1 MRKYIYFIALI
12 CCALSASTSYAQK
25 KVIKTMMIAG
35 QDGSHYWRGACEV
48 MKQILENSGM
58 FKVDFVFTPDFG
70 GDINTFK
77 PDFAK
82 YNLVVVNYGGEVW
95 PEPVQKAFE
104 NYVADGGGVVII
116 HSSVVPM
123 AGWKAYN
130 EIIGMGAWE
139 GRNEKVLTCIG
150 KRANMYTIIHPVM
163 RVIMACSMRRS

>member
-35 QDGSHYWRGACEV
+35 QDGSHYWRGACEA

-77 PDFAK
+77 PDFA
-82 YNLVVVNYGGEVW
+82 NITWLLLITEVKSG
-95 PEPVQKAFE
+95 PSLSKKL
-104 NYVADGGGVVII
+104 
-116 HSSVVPM
+116 SRTM
-123 AGWKAYN
+123 
-130 EIIGMGAWE
+130 
-139 GRNEKVLTCIG
+139 
-150 KRANMYTIIHPVM
+150 
-163 RVIMACSMRRS
+163 

>member
-82 YNLVVVNYGGEVW
+82 YNLVVVKVGSINSIFYFLHKAA
-95 PEPVQKAFE
+95 EPFNCLEQD
-104 NYVADGGGVVII
+104 N
-116 HSSVVPM
+116 
-123 AGWKAYN
+123 
-130 EIIGMGAWE
+130 
-139 GRNEKVLTCIG
+139 LTQ
-150 KRANMYTIIHPVM
+150 
-163 RVIMACSMRRS
+163 S

>member
-35 QDGSHYWRGACEV
+35 QDGSHYWRGACEA

-104 NYVADGGGVVII
+104 KMVAPNNAHLSGPFTIKQPKINRNMTNAPTYTGPAV
-116 HSSVVPM
+116 H
-123 AGWKAYN
+123 GWSPKYCGN
-130 EIIGMGAWE
+130 CE
-139 GRNEKVLTCIG
+139 
-150 KRANMYTIIHPVM
+150 
-163 RVIMACSMRRS
+163 